1 MKKQLFISTTLIM
14 IAGLLSLFF
23 ASVYIA
29 HRNNVNIA
37 TNTVME
43 KTYIFANLFNDIY
56 DVDAFVEAG
65 GDTRITIISSDG
77 MVLADSLATEDTGE
91 NRLSRPEIQ
100 AAMNGAPAVHIRHSN
115 TFDADFVY
123 YALMVDNDD
132 SYVFIR
138 ASIPV
143 AQINVYLNQALP
155 MLIVLLFTIILVCLF
170 LAHVV
175 TNRIIKPFIAKG
187 IDDVAVVM
195 QNGVDALREEKNKL
209 SYILNSIG
217 DGLFVVDENADIALV
232 NLAATNLFNA
242 TSDVINR
249 KLNYLISNKTLISAV
264 EDCVISSN
272 GTLFEFPLN
281 GKTYLVT
288 IKRLPN
294 TTLTMAVLADVTG
307 SRENAKRR
315 EEFFANASHELK
327 TPLTAIK
334 GFNELTAINNNDT
347 NLTKYIDAITRETTR
362 MMALIADML
371 ELSELENTSQ
381 VQPASIS
388 LAKIVNEVS
397 ETLSSAINEKSIIFT
412 ATGDATITAEPK
424 HLFEITKNLV
434 ENSVRYSNQNG
445 KVTVKIE
452 SGKTVRLTVSDN
464 GIGISPQEQT
474 KIFERFY
481 RVEKSRSSQSGGTG
495 LGLSIVKHICALYCW
510 RLSLKSK
517 LGVGTD
523 VMVEFE

>member
-1 MKKQLFISTTLIM
+1 
-14 IAGLLSLFF
+14 
-23 ASVYIA
+23 
-29 HRNNVNIA
+29 
-37 TNTVME
+37 
-43 KTYIFANLFNDIY
+43 
-56 DVDAFVEAG
+56 
-65 GDTRITIISSDG
+65 
-77 MVLADSLATEDTGE
+77 
-91 NRLSRPEIQ
+91 
-100 AAMNGAPAVHIRHSN
+100 
-115 TFDADFVY
+115 
-123 YALMVDNDD
+123 
-132 SYVFIR
+132 
-138 ASIPV
+138 
-143 AQINVYLNQALP
+143 VYLNQALP
-155 MLIVLLFTIILVCLF
+155 MLIILLLTIILVCLF

-195 QNGVDALREEKNKL
+195 QNGVDALREEKDKL

-217 DGLFVVDENADIALV
+217 DGLFVVDANADIALV

-242 TSDVINR
+242 TPDVISR
-249 KLNYLISNKTLISAV
+249 KLNYLTADKILISAI
-264 EDCVISSN
+264 DACVSSAKSS
-272 GTLFEFPLN
+272 LFELALN
-281 GKTYLVT
+281 GKIYLVT

-294 TTLTMAVLADVTG
+294 TTLTMVVMADVTG

-334 GFNELTAINNNDT
+334 GFNELTAINNKEDSLN
-347 NLTKYIDAITRETTR
+347 KYIDGIARETTR

-371 ELSELENTSQ
+371 ELSELENTSHT
-381 VQPASIS
+381 QPVSIS
-388 LAKIVNEVS
+388 LAKIINEVK
-397 ETLSSAINEKSIIFT
+397 ETISTSVNEKSIVFT

-424 HLFEITKNLV
+424 HIFEITKNLV

-452 SGKTVRLTVSDN
+452 NGKTVRLTVSDT

-495 LGLSIVKHICALYCW
+495 LGLSIVKHICALYGW
-510 RLSLKSK
+510 KLLLKSK
-517 LGVGTD
+517 PGIGTD
-523 VMVEFE
+523 ITIEFNL